1 MWVYEPE
8 DNWEYQKVFNAPPKK
23 IKMEGYYNTYDV
35 YAVTLDM
42 INDGCVSQF
51 MNAFDVYPRPKYLT
65 DMAVDYLDTVFY
77 DTDMNPLYQEEN
89 DDD

>member
-1 MWVYEPE
+1 MEA
-8 DNWEYQKVFNAPPKK
+8 NPKNT
-23 IKMEGYYNTYDV
+23 IDSIMPRNNRHYFHRYWNSYYA

-42 INDGCVSQF
+42 VNAGCVNQF
-51 MNAFDVYPRPKYLT
+51 MNAFDVYPRPKCLT
-65 DMAVDYLDTVFY
+65 DMATDYMDIVFY